1 MHEQYLIGK
10 EYDTDTNDESV
21 VHRITDDDDID
32 EGSDLQINS
41 CMHTV
46 KWQCSACILLG
57 HNSDDSNDDV
67 DCHLEELLYN
77 EDNGNIMN
85 ILHYEQHT

>member
-1 MHEQYLIGK
+1 MTTFCMY
-10 EYDTDTNDESV
+10 T
-21 VHRITDDDDID
+21 ITTLCID
-32 EGSDLQINS
+32 
-41 CMHTV
+41 
-46 KWQCSACILLG
+46 LG